1 MASSS
6 SHNHERSSGSKEVGI
21 DFKTALHLNTVRAG
35 SEPDS
40 EPEIEVEHPPKKL
53 KTIDFQG
60 FVSTP
65 EIDGSDT
72 EPELQTIAFQGFAS
86 TPEIEGE
93 HPSKKKLT
101 LISKADTTLVTAALD
116 NRDLLD

>member
-1 MASSS
+1 MLSADLDS
-6 SHNHERSSGSKEVGI
+6 
-21 DFKTALHLNTVRAG
+21 DATPFQTAVANFLA
-35 SEPDS
+35 PDS
-40 EPEIEVEHPPKKL
+40 EPEIEAEHPPKKKL